1 MGGTAVKTLLTVAIA
16 ALLAFGLV
24 ACGGGDDE
32 TTGSTPTSSGTTDG
46 TATAPENEGN
56 GDNEKQAGDD
66 ESGASAGDDSG
77 SSQEGSAAFRTP
89 GGDNSIQNYGE
100 EADAEQRQGAEA
112 ALATYLDAREAGDW
126 ATSCEYLAKAAVE
139 PLEQLA
145 ESSPQLKGKGCAAI
159 VGALSAQ
166 LPTSSRANPL
176 VEGVASLRFEG
187 ERGFALFHGP
197 KSVDYF
203 VPLVDEDG
211 EWKVGALAASQF
223 P

>member
-1 MGGTAVKTLLTVAIA
+1 MKTLLTAAIA

-32 TTGSTPTSSGTTDG
+32 PTGSAPTSSGATEG
-46 TATAPENEGN
+46 TATAPENAGG

-66 ESGASAGDDSG
+66 GSGASDGDDSG

-197 KSVDYF
+197 EGVDYF
-203 VPLVDEDG
+203 VPMVDEDG